1 MAGFNPYGD
10 PFDRVNK
17 LLSSLDADA
26 AALEAESRT
35 LGSTVDDVEKARARL
50 AKQAE
55 SQIGRTPPESYTT
68 ASTRR
73 ATGPEPIPPS
83 RQLPP
88 GPPPPRQLPP
98 GPPPPG
104 SRIGLPE
111 GTYPKRSLLERNPTH
126 PDEIAASARNV
137 RASADASNEYAKAA
151 GRAAGA
157 ERDWSAA
164 TRESLAAQGTASR
177 NLRAYGALT
186 TEFFSSAAR
195 GTVTIRELGYQT
207 VATIQKFGG
216 WLGAGAAIYT
226 ALGAIQSVGRGA
238 IDSSSGV
245 SELSRV
251 VNNVDPSTATKR
263 FREYAKSFNLPISDI
278 ANAGYQMGKVFHD
291 QDQALEASK
300 SILYAVK
307 VGELDVA
314 TASRYLTAIVN
325 GFNLSAKEQQT
336 VFDQVNEAQN
346 RYSISIANVLAG
358 TSKAAGSFRAA
369 GGDVTHLIALITA
382 LSKASGQTGDVIGTA
397 IQRSPHFI
405 ALEKNQDALQSF
417 GLNPE
422 QSIQKLYAEAI
433 KAAKGQ
439 SGAKQREIAEALF
452 GPQYGARV
460 GIFLLQQGKLF
471 SKVLADVQ
479 PEKAKGSAQRELNS
493 VLDQTDERLKAIIT
507 SLEILGSNLE
517 SAGAFDIFKVAL
529 GSLQAMLN
537 VGNGL
542 LEVFNNL
549 PKPLREVVTLAA
561 QAGVALKAARFFNV
575 GQSLGGQKTALGT
588 FFTAP
593 NQSSKLYRDALS
605 RQEEELAARREAA
618 SGSAVRAS
626 LRAQALDA
634 QLAAAKAAEVEAI
647 RVYGAESA
655 EAVAAGET
663 AAVTQRRVVAAE
675 QAYLDASLERDIIL
689 KEQQLIAEQQA
700 LLTRKTTNAQ
710 AESIAGAYGVRIP
723 GAAGSPNL
731 SEAEKIRQEAAAKA
745 AAGGGP
751 IVLPSG
757 TKVPTSA
764 VTGAEAEA
772 LKKASLQKRGLA
784 ENLRRVSA
792 EGGKLGLAGGA
803 LVLAGRSASTKL
815 STARASI
822 GKINLAAIGRGI
834 TGLATSIGAMLG
846 PLDVLILAAL
856 FLPDLAD
863 QFFNRAGE
871 ANDALAQLQSAT
883 PKSPKDLEAQ
893 INALNAQGSKGYNTI
908 EKLSG
913 VGDELAET
921 SIKEAEL
928 LSKNRARI
936 QIALTKGEFVVGDN
950 RSLFPQDIKQTTSQY
965 IERLRKGVYNTRE
978 FQEAMANL
986 YKTIHASFDRDT
998 AAKLEAE
1005 TRTSIINA
1013 NGVKSRYQDFAALA
1027 GKDLEKQIDSYSEL
1041 VSTGFGTKHDTQALI
1056 SRALPQIAEGLKAHD
1071 PEKRA
1076 FAAKGLDALVKGLQG
1091 AAQSELDTALT
1102 FAKGQKERNKAYDD
1116 YLKAVSPKQVTRV
1129 FDTQRKEL
1137 RHQLGAVN
1145 RNIQNLK
1152 HTGQDASSEEARGKE
1167 IRKSLKALDDA
1178 QAAAVKELN
1187 KVAKQEA
1194 RDKKYEENT
1203 QLFEARTNLKV
1214 SELPEGLESTR
1225 YQLRRIRIEVQRAI
1239 QHYGRDSQQVL
1250 ELLAQEQGLIA
1261 QVAKDQIDLIQAQ
1274 GEYRVSLINSDVDP
1288 VGAARAQLAE
1298 AENVLAATRDNPH
1311 ASQADILQAMTDVN
1325 QARQD
1330 LANEIRDQAEAIKE
1344 ASFELAKAKAGE
1356 NDVRVAEI
1364 NIREAKYKLSQARTP
1379 AEKLQAEAELIN
1391 ARKEKQKAVAS
1402 RQVEDIEFQADI
1414 GKLTLDQQI
1423 RAYEH
1428 LLKTLDLTRN
1438 ARRDLRRKIYDLK
1451 HEADDSTF
1459 DLNVGDIKLPS
1470 IYEVKRAILGGVQG
1484 GPGRTEV
1491 NTTNHVTVNANGAD
1505 ANEVVNK
1512 LSKTLD
1518 GTTTSSLRSA
1528 GLI

>member
-1 MAGFNPYGD
+1 MAGFSPYGD

-26 AALEAESRT
+26 AALEAESRS
-35 LGSTVDDVEKARARL
+35 LGSTVDEVEKSRARL
-50 AKQAE
+50 AKQADA
-55 SQIGRTPPESYTT
+55 QIGRTPPESYTT

-73 ATGPEPIPPS
+73 GEPEIPPN
-83 RQLPP
+83 RRLPP

-126 PDEIAASARNV
+126 PDEIASSVRSTRSA
-137 RASADASNEYAKAA
+137 ADASEEYAKAA
-151 GRAAGA
+151 GRAGAA

-186 TEFFSSAAR
+186 TEFFASASR

-226 ALGAIQSVGRGA
+226 ALGAVQAIGRGA

-245 SELSRV
+245 AELSRV
-251 VNNVDPSTATKR
+251 VNNVDPSTTTKK
-263 FREYAKSFNLPISDI
+263 FRELSKEFNLPIGEVAD
-278 ANAGYQMGKVFHD
+278 AAYQMGKVFHD
-291 QDQALEASK
+291 QNQALESSK

-325 GFNLSAKEQQT
+325 GFNLSAKQQQV
-336 VFDQVNEAQN
+336 VFDQVNQAQN
-346 RYSISIANVLAG
+346 RYNISISSLLAG
-358 TSKAAGSFRAA
+358 TAKAGGSFKAA
-369 GGDVTHLIALITA
+369 GGDVTHLIALITT
-382 LSKASGQTGDVIGTA
+382 LSKVSGQTGDVIGTA

-405 ALEKNQDALQSF
+405 ALDKNQDALQSF

-422 QSIQKLYAEAI
+422 QSIQNLYAEAI
-433 KAAKGQ
+433 KYAKGQ

-460 GIFLLQQGKLF
+460 GIFLLQNGKEF
-471 SKVLADVQ
+471 SKVLGDVQ
-479 PEKAKGSAQRELNS
+479 PDKSKGSAQRELNS
-493 VLDQTDERLKAIIT
+493 VLDQTDERLHAIIT

-517 SAGAFDIFKVAL
+517 SAGAFDVFKVAL
-529 GSLQAMLN
+529 GSLQAMLD
-537 VGNGL
+537 VGNGI
-542 LEVFNNL
+542 LEVFNAL
-549 PKPLREVVTLAA
+549 PRPLKEVVTLAA
-561 QAGVALKAARFFNV
+561 QAGIALKAARFFNV

-588 FFTAP
+588 FFTSP
-593 NQSSKLYRDALS
+593 NQSSKLYKDALS
-605 RQEEELAARREAA
+605 RQEEELAARREAV

-626 LRAQALDA
+626 LRAQALDQ
-634 QLAAAKAAEVEAI
+634 QLVTAKAAQVEAI
-647 RVYGAESA
+647 RLQGAESA
-655 EAVAAGET
+655 EAVAAGEA
-663 AAVTQRRVVAAE
+663 AAVTQRRSVAAE
-675 QAYLDASLERDIIL
+675 QAYLDATLERDIIL

-710 AESIAGAYGVRIP
+710 AEAVAGAYGVRIP

-745 AAGGGP
+745 ATGGGP
-751 IVLPSG
+751 VVFPSG
-757 TKVPTSA
+757 TAVPSSA

-772 LKKASLQKRGLA
+772 LKKASLQKRGLT

-815 STARASI
+815 SKARASI
-822 GKINLAAIGRGI
+822 GKINLASIGRGI
-834 TGLATSIGAMLG
+834 TGMAASLGAMLG
-846 PLDVLILAAL
+846 PLDVLILATL

-863 QFFNRAGE
+863 QFFSRADE
-871 ANDALAQLQSAT
+871 INENLSKLQGAT
-883 PKSPKDLEAQ
+883 PKNGDQLQAQ
-893 INALNAQGSKGYNTI
+893 IDSLNAQGGDSYNAI

-928 LSKNRARI
+928 LSANRARI

-950 RSLFPQDIKQTTSQY
+950 RGLFPSDIKQTTSTY
-965 IERLRKGVYNTRE
+965 IDRLRKGVYNTRE

-986 YKTIHASFDRDT
+986 YKTIHASFDKDT
-998 AAKLEAE
+998 AGKLEAE
-1005 TRTSIINA
+1005 TRSSIINA
-1013 NGVKSRYQDFAALA
+1013 QGVKSRYQDFAALA

-1041 VSTGFGTKHDTQALI
+1041 VATGFGTKHDTQALI
-1056 SRALPQIAEGLKAHD
+1056 SRALPQIAEGLKAND

-1091 AAQSELDTALT
+1091 AASSELETALT
-1102 FAKGQKERNKAYDD
+1102 FAKGQKARNKAYDD
-1116 YLKAVSPKQVTRV
+1116 YLKAVDPKQVTRV
-1129 FDTQRKEL
+1129 FNSQRQEL
-1137 RHQLGAVN
+1137 RHQLEATNKNVA
-1145 RNIQNLK
+1145 NLK
-1152 HTGQDASSEEARGKE
+1152 HTGQSAKPEEEKAKS
-1167 IRKSLKALDDA
+1167 IRKSLKSLDDA

-1187 KVAKQEA
+1187 KVAKLEA
-1194 RDKKYEENT
+1194 RDKKFEENT
-1203 QLFEARTNLKV
+1203 QLFDAHTALHV
-1214 SELPEGLESTR
+1214 SEIPEGLQSTR
-1225 YQLRRIRIEVQRAI
+1225 YQLKRIRVEVQRAI
-1239 QHYGRDSQQVL
+1239 EHYGRDSQQVL
-1250 ELLAQEQGLIA
+1250 ELLAQEQGLLADIA
-1261 QVAKDQIDLIQAQ
+1261 KQQIDLVQAQ
-1274 GEYRVSLINSDVDP
+1274 GEYQISLINADVNP
-1288 VGAARAQLAE
+1288 VGAAQARLSE
-1298 AENVLAATRDNPH
+1298 AESVLAATKNNPY
-1311 ASQADILQAMTDVN
+1311 ASKVDILQAMTDVN

-1330 LANEIRDQAEAIKE
+1330 LANEIRSQAEAIKD
-1344 ASFELAKAKAGE
+1344 ASFELSKAKAGE
-1356 NDVRVAEI
+1356 NDVRVADI
-1364 NIREAKYKLSQARTP
+1364 SIREARYKLQQARTP
-1379 AEKLQAEAELIN
+1379 AERIQAEADLIN
-1391 ARKEKQKAVAS
+1391 ARKEKQKAVA
-1402 RQVEDIEFQADI
+1402 QKQIEDIEFQSDI
-1414 GKLTLDQQI
+1414 GKLTLDQQVQ
-1423 RAYEH
+1423 AYEH

-1438 ARRDLRRKIYDLK
+1438 ARRELRRKIHDLK
-1451 HEADDSTF
+1451 HETDNSF
-1459 DLNVGDIKLPS
+1459 DLNVGDIKLPN
-1470 IYEVKRAILGGVQG
+1470 IYEVKRAILGGVLG
-1484 GPGRTEV
+1484 GPQRTQV
-1491 NTTNHVTVNANGAD
+1491 QTTNHIQVHASGAD
-1505 ANEVVNK
+1505 ADEVVQK
-1512 LSKTLD
+1512 LSRTLE
-1518 GTTTSSLRSA
+1518 GTNESTLRSA